1 MSVVFRVTTI
11 NPFVMAEDAPATDR
25 RADELYFAE
34 VEQCD
39 IYPGLFG
46 NKYGY
51 EDADVLTP
59 TEREFDAATWLS
71 FVANVYTNAY
81 H

>member
-1 MSVVFRVTTI
+1 MPKLDGRDRSEKL
-11 NPFVMAEDAPATDR
+11 FVKAEKSFLFEDVPAACR

-59 TEREFDAATWLS
+59 TEREFDAATWL
-71 FVANVYTNAY
+71 FLL
-81 H
+81 